1 MVVLRLVWIVYVVLF
16 AYLCIVFEFD
26 CLFGFVCFGFWMC
39 ENWLF
44 TTGIVLVDLA
54 FGCFELL

>member
-1 MVVLRLVWIVYVVLF
+1 MVLF